1 MSKEKGHG
9 KELSVV
15 RAEAREMSFGAHSDN
30 AICSRMRA
38 DPRTSFSVKDMPQ
51 MHCSFAVEA
60 TNEVM
65 LGVGSD

>member
-15 RAEAREMSFGAHSDN
+15 RAEARKVSFGAHSDN

-38 DPRTSFSVKDMPQ
+38 DPRTSFSVKDMLQ
-51 MHCSFAVEA
+51 V
-60 TNEVM
+60 
-65 LGVGSD
+65 L